1 MKGLTYTLETN
12 ETGYTLRLRG
22 GIIEGTDGAL
32 AVLPLKVT
40 GDCNIDFSHV
50 TNANSRG
57 IADWLRFIK
66 EFTKKRTVVFESCTP
81 VVVAAIN
88 LMPGFIAKAK
98 VNSVF
103 ATFLCPKCK
112 TNSQVHLKLEE
123 DLSSSGRLMTIKTCP
138 KCGEATKLENPDD
151 GYFDFLALPP
161 Q

>member
-12 ETGYTLRLRG
+12 DSGYTLKLRG

-32 AVLPLKVT
+32 AVMPLKVT
-40 GDCNIDFSHV
+40 GDCTIDFTHV

-66 EFTKKRTVVFESCTP
+66 DFSKTHKVTFEGCTP

-88 LMPGFIAKAK
+88 LMPGFLAKA
-98 VNSVF
+98 VVRSVF
-103 ATFLCPKCK
+103 ATFKCEKCK
-112 TNSQVHLKLEE
+112 TNSQVLLRVDE
-123 DLSSSGRLMTIKTCP
+123 DLSTSGKLLTVKTCP
-138 KCGEATKLENPDD
+138 SCGKTTNLENPDD

>member
-1 MKGLTYTLETN
+1 MKGLTYILEAADD
-12 ETGYTLRLRG
+12 GYILRLRG

-32 AVLPLKVT
+32 AVMPLKIT
-40 GDCNIDFSHV
+40 GNCVIDFAHV

-66 EFTKKRTVVFESCTP
+66 DFTKTRKVTFEGCTP

-88 LMPGFIAKAK
+88 LMPGFLARAR
-98 VNSVF
+98 VRSVY
-103 ATFLCPKCK
+103 ATFKCPKCK
-112 TNSQVHLKLEE
+112 TNFQVLLKMDE
-123 DLSSSGRLMTIKTCP
+123 DLSASGRLLTSKSCP
-138 KCGEATKLENPDD
+138 SCGQASSLENPDD